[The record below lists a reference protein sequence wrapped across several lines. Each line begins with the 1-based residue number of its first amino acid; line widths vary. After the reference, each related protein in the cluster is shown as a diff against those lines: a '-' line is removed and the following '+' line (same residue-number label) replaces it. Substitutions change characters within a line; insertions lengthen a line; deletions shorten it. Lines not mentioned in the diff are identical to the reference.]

1 MVGRTVSHYR
11 VLDRLGGGGMGIVY
25 RAEDLKLGR
34 VVALKFLPDGLVRD
48 PQALERFRREARAAS
63 ALNHPGICTI
73 FDFDEA
79 DGTPFLVMEYLEG
92 QTLEEQLAAVPL
104 SFGRA
109 IEVAIQVAEALEA
122 AHARG
127 VVHRDIKPAN
137 IFVLANGGV
146 KVLDFGLALRLS
158 PQTSDTA
165 RDDAGETM
173 AGTAGARLTSPGLT
187 LGTVAYMSPE
197 QALGTTVDA
206 RSDLFSFGVVLYRMA
221 TGALPFQGET
231 AIAAIDAIL
240 HQPPPTPI
248 QVNPLVSPELE
259 RIVMKALE
267 RDPGMRYQTAS
278 DLLADLK
285 RVRRDSGSGAV
296 GVDAVLAR
304 SGGGRPAAGRRPKDT
319 AGGAA
324 TRLAVLPFDNASG
337 DADLDYLS
345 DGLTET
351 LIHNLSQVPKLQVMA
366 RSTVF
371 RLKGR
376 DPIAAGREL
385 DVRAVLTGRVVQRG
399 DTLVVSVELVDV
411 VDGTSRWGERYQ
423 RRVADIFEVQEEI
436 AREISD
442 RLQVRLTSTQR
453 KRLAKRATS
462 NAAAYQ
468 AYLRGRYEA
477 NQWTAAGFHRALEQ
491 FKHALRIDPGYA
503 LAYAGLSDLYASL
516 TAAEVLGLSPQEQ
529 VAKAREAAERA
540 LALDESLAE
549 AHLALAEIQLTYDWD
564 WDGADARFK
573 RALELSPNLTI
584 ALHRYSHL
592 LVPLRRW
599 DESLAV
605 SLRALELDPLDP
617 EMHVH
622 LGWHQLAARQYD
634 AAVEACRQAL
644 AIDPQFHEA
653 FWFMG
658 VALGELGQLD
668 VAIDTLRRGVE
679 LSGSA
684 TQRASL
690 GYVLAKAGQTGQARE
705 ILTAFERETV
715 VRHVAAFNFAL
726 IHAGLGDAPQTLHW
740 LVRGLTEHGSQMP
753 QVAVDPRFE
762 FLHED
767 QVFRSLVAGMRLP
780 L

>member
-1 MVGRTVSHYR
+1 M
-11 VLDRLGGGGMGIVY
+11 
-25 RAEDLKLGR
+25 
-34 VVALKFLPDGLVRD
+34 
-48 PQALERFRREARAAS
+48 
-63 ALNHPGICTI
+63 
-73 FDFDEA
+73 
-79 DGTPFLVMEYLEG
+79 
-92 QTLEEQLAAVPL
+92 
-104 SFGRA
+104 
-109 IEVAIQVAEALEA
+109 
-122 AHARG
+122 
-127 VVHRDIKPAN
+127 
-137 IFVLANGGV
+137 
-146 KVLDFGLALRLS
+146 
-158 PQTSDTA
+158 
-165 RDDAGETM
+165 
-173 AGTAGARLTSPGLT
+173 
-187 LGTVAYMSPE
+187 
-197 QALGTTVDA
+197 
-206 RSDLFSFGVVLYRMA
+206 
-221 TGALPFQGET
+221 
-231 AIAAIDAIL
+231 
-240 HQPPPTPI
+240 
-248 QVNPLVSPELE
+248 
-259 RIVMKALE
+259 
-267 RDPGMRYQTAS
+267 
-278 DLLADLK
+278 
-285 RVRRDSGSGAV
+285 
-296 GVDAVLAR
+296 
-304 SGGGRPAAGRRPKDT
+304 
-319 AGGAA
+319 
-324 TRLAVLPFDNASG
+324 
-337 DADLDYLS
+337 
-345 DGLTET
+345 
-351 LIHNLSQVPKLQVMA
+351 
-366 RSTVF
+366 
-371 RLKGR
+371 
-376 DPIAAGREL
+376 
-385 DVRAVLTGRVVQRG
+385 QRG

-491 FKHALRIDPGYA
+491 FKHALGIDPGYA

-529 VAKAREAAERA
+529 VAKAREAAWRA

-584 ALHRYSHL
+584 ALHRLSHL

-622 LGWHQLAARQYD
+622 LGWHRLAARQYN

-767 QVFRSLVAGMRLP
+767 QVSGRSWRACGCPSSCRLCPDVPALGQRPGGANPFDGSSSTSTQSWPSPGCPGGTNRLTPVFGTSPIGSACPSRGLYHHARSDEAGDRPQAKLEGRARCTSRP
-780 L
+780 SCSRGPVSR